1 VTGEIS
7 LKPKWEVGGV
17 LGGVIGSKADPDV
30 DGESTLS
37 SVRLSGAS
45 LEDDVEEPEM

>member
-1 VTGEIS
+1 MTGEIS
-7 LKPKWEVGGV
+7 LKPRWEVGGV
-17 LGGVIGSKADPDV
+17 LGGVIGSKAEP